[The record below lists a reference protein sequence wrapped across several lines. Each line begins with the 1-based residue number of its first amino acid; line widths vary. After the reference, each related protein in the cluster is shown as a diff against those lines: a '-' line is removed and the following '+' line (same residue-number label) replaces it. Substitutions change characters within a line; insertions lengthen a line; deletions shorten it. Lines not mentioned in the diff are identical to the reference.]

1 MSSNNKTSVLVK
13 SQVPAFV
20 RDEYGLFVEFMEQYY
35 KFLEQDGELSYV
47 TKNFTKFKDINEIKL
62 DIDQD
67 SLSGNTHYLEESNDY
82 HGFLQK
88 LYDNF
93 TSTIPDNIIADR
105 VLLLKHAKEFY
116 RTRGSEKSVQFLM
129 RALYGE
135 EVEFYYP
142 KNDILRASDGKW
154 FIEKSLN
161 VKDFAVN
168 NVANSSAF
176 SLFRG
181 RTVRGAVSNSTCTV
195 ESVDQYFDN
204 GTLVTELKIS
214 AVEQDFENGEKL
226 FTFFEE
232 EEGEVKHL
240 SCNLFS
246 GIIISATVTEAGSGY
261 IEGAGVPVISNSGSG
276 GIVFISKVARANLE
290 GKIKSVSVTLPGAG
304 FRANDQ
310 LLFTGGGGK
319 NAAAN
324 IFSVNPDE
332 TFHPANYDI
341 IGSRIIDVA
350 NMQVA
355 NTTDPNEG
363 FAYTNLATQYVNTSN
378 LTISTIPGSIIT
390 EITLSGN
397 LDTSNVYFETGDI
410 IVLVNNQISTANL
423 VITESNRYGVDLT
436 INPGL
441 PGNLSNESFIV
452 YKKPNANTTM
462 ANSMVYWSYDNCGPI
477 VATAIINPGSG
488 YFELPTVDALSNTFV
503 RSLGILGRMEIVDG
517 GLGYQQGDLI
527 EFINQHGDY
536 GEGANAVVSLVDA
549 NGTIQQVAFTAR
561 TGYDEGG
568 LGYSQSRL
576 PRANV
581 ITTTGNGANIM
592 VTAIIGDGEL
602 LEATSNVIGSIE
614 KLRIISGGAG
624 YLTNPILDLSTQGD
638 GTAQA
643 FANIVTGIYTY
654 PGRYINDDGHL
665 SGYNFIQDRDY
676 YQPYSYVIK
685 SDVSLEKYR
694 KPIKE
699 LAHPAGMKLFG
710 QHVYSDKSQ
719 QNVTIS
725 VADSDIIVFE
735 SYQNLVVKFC
745 SSNSSSF
752 VPTGNFAYLT
762 FDKRTGTS
770 NTTANLSSVLYDTQN
785 VWYNAANTAQRANI
799 RGNTY
804 FTSAG
809 LMFQGIYSAGNATMA
824 HAESMNVSNSI
835 SVVAWINQSNTS
847 GLKTIVSKNDVDFT
861 RGFDLYIDNGQPL
874 VYVRPAVANN
884 TLYFGTS
891 VANGR
896 WTCVAFTYDGDKI
909 RAYSNGAFAAISTG
923 TSNGSTDTANA
934 LYIGARNN
942 VAPAIFEGKIASIEI
957 YNKVLSN
964 TEIDVI
970 FRKDRQK
977 FGI

>member
-1 MSSNNKTSVLVK
+1 MSSNNKTSVLIK
-13 SQVPAFV
+13 SQVPSFV
-20 RDEYGLFVEFMEQYY
+20 RDEHSLFVEFMEHYY

-62 DIDQD
+62 DIDED

-93 TSTIPDNIIADR
+93 TDGIPDNIIADR

-168 NVANSSAF
+168 NVANSTAF

-204 GTLVTELKIS
+204 GVLITELKIS

-232 EEGEVKHL
+232 EGEVKHL

-246 GIIISATVTEAGSGY
+246 GIIISTTVTSPGSGY
-261 IEGAGVPVISNSGSG
+261 IEGAGVPIISNSGSG

-290 GKIKSVSVTLPGAG
+290 GKIKSVNVTLPGAG

-310 LLFTGGGGK
+310 LLFTGGGGRD
-319 NAAAN
+319 AAAN

-378 LTISTIPGSIIT
+378 LTISTMTGNIIT
-390 EITLSGN
+390 GITLSGN
-397 LDTSNVYFETGDI
+397 LETSNVYFETGDI

-423 VITESNRYGVDLT
+423 VITESNRFGVDLT

-441 PGNLSNESFIV
+441 PGDLSNESFIV

-462 ANSMVYWSYDNCGPI
+462 ANSMIYWTYDNCGPI
-477 VATAIINPGSG
+477 VATSIINQGSG
-488 YFELPTVDALSNTFV
+488 YFELPTVDALSNTLI
-503 RSLGILGRMEIVDG
+503 RSLGILGRMEIIDG
-517 GLGYQQGDLI
+517 GLGYQQGDII
-527 EFINQHGDY
+527 EFINQYGDY

-549 NGTIQQVAFTAR
+549 NGTIQQVAFAAR

-581 ITTTGNGANIM
+581 VTTTGNGANIM

-614 KLRIISGGAG
+614 RLRVLSGGAG

-694 KPIKE
+694 KSIKE
-699 LAHPAGMKLFG
+699 LIHPAGMKLFG
-710 QHVYSDKSQ
+710 QHVYSDKNQ
-719 QNVTIS
+719 QNATIS
-725 VADSDIIVFE
+725 IADSDIFT
-735 SYQNLVVKFC
+735 YDGYKNLVVKF
-745 SSNSSSF
+745 STSNSSSF

-762 FDKRTGTS
+762 FDRRTGTS
-770 NTTANLSSVLYDTQN
+770 NTTANLGSVQYDTQN
-785 VWYNAANTAQRANI
+785 VWYNAANTAQRANV

-809 LMFQGIYSAGNATMA
+809 LMFQGIYSAGNATMSHVA
-824 HAESMNVSNSI
+824 SMNVSNVISI
-835 SVVAWINQSNTS
+835 SAWVNSKNTS
-847 GLKTIVSKNDVDFT
+847 SLKTIVSKTTTT
-861 RGFDLYIDNGQPL
+861 RGFDLHLQDGNPI
-874 VYVRPAVANN
+874 VYFRPGTANN
-884 TLYFGTS
+884 TLTFTTGITTNTWQH
-891 VANGR
+891 VAI
-896 WTCVAFTYDGDKI
+896 TYDGSKI
-909 RAYSNGAFAAISTG
+909 RGYSNGVFKAIS
-923 TSNGSTDTANA
+923 SNTANSATDTIAN
-934 LYIGARNN
+934 LIIGSYPGTNSN
-942 VAPAIFEGKIASIEI
+942 IFEGQIASVEI

-964 TEIDVI
+964 TEINTI
-970 FRKDRQK
+970 FQRDRQK